1 MITLELSDQDWK
13 NLAEELDDPTVDPR
27 IHRKLM
33 AIRMH
38 GLGVPHG
45 KIAATL
51 NISDDTVTNYVKL
64 YRDEGLGGLVE
75 NRHYRP
81 TSSVEPYIE
90 EIGRSFAET
99 PVATASEGAERIES
113 ISGIR
118 CCKPRFHRVAFPIC
132 GCAEFGLIVKSQID
146 TVRD

>member
-1 MITLELSDQDWK
+1 MITLEISNDDWE
-13 NLAEELDDPTVDPR
+13 AIGEELDDPEIDPR
-27 IHRKLM
+27 IRRKLM

-38 GLGVPHG
+38 GLGVPHV

-51 NISDDTVTNYVKL
+51 NVSDDTVTNYVKL

-81 TSSVEPYIE
+81 TSSVAPFLEAIE
-90 EIGRSFAET
+90 RSFTET
-99 PVATASEGAERIES
+99 AVATASEGAQRIES

-118 CCKPRFHRVAFPIC
+118 LSSGIRGQSKNFDNLFPNN
-132 GCAEFGLIVKSQID
+132 
-146 TVRD
+146 T